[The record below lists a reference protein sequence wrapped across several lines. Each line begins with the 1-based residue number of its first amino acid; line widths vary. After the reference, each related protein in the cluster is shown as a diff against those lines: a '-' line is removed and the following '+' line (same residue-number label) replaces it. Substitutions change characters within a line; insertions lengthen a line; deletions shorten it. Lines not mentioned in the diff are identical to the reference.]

1 MSQITLRGDKG
12 SALTYGE
19 LDQNFTTIGLA
30 DGMDITAGNVAISV
44 DTVTA
49 TTANLTTINT
59 TSATIDDINI
69 GDTLIQNKSFLP
81 ATGIDVVSPE
91 TEEKWSIVQLQEYD
105 ANSKPYNIHNPSI
118 IGIINSG
125 TVASPTAV
133 DSYKTCLAIT
143 GVARW
148 GTGADDT
155 EAVGQLKIETNEAQ
169 SSTNKGGSVK
179 IRFTPNGETSMRD
192 AWKING
198 TSTRLDN
205 SFDPD
210 GDFDK
215 TTWSTQST
223 DGFQFDSDVVMNQK
237 VFRAGNLS
245 GDPATA
251 SNGDMYYNTT
261 TNKFRGYANGA
272 WTDLH

>member
-30 DGMDITAGNVAISV
+30 DGMDTTAGNVAISV

-105 ANSKPYNIHNPSI
+105 ANSKPNNIHNPSI
-118 IGIINSG
+118 IVIINS
-125 TVASPTAV
+125 
-133 DSYKTCLAIT
+133 C
-143 GVARW
+143 
-148 GTGADDT
+148 
-155 EAVGQLKIETNEAQ
+155 
-169 SSTNKGGSVK
+169 
-179 IRFTPNGETSMRD
+179 
-192 AWKING
+192 
-198 TSTRLDN
+198 
-205 SFDPD
+205 
-210 GDFDK
+210 
-215 TTWSTQST
+215 
-223 DGFQFDSDVVMNQK
+223 
-237 VFRAGNLS
+237 
-245 GDPATA
+245 
-251 SNGDMYYNTT
+251 
-261 TNKFRGYANGA
+261 
-272 WTDLH
+272 